1 MGRPLRIEYPGALYH
16 IISRGNE
23 RRSIFLD
30 NADRFKFLAI
40 LKDYHERYNVL
51 IHSFVLMDNHY
62 HLILETPKANLVEV
76 MHGIN
81 GVYTGYFNRR
91 HVRCGHLFQGRY
103 KGILVDKDAYLV
115 ELSRY
120 VHLNPVR
127 AEIVE
132 KPQYYT
138 WSSYTSYIGKEKE
151 HPWIEYSWVLGQF
164 DKDKDIAR
172 KKYRKYIEE
181 SVHKDNLA
189 QELSG
194 QIILGGE
201 RFIEKIMDMFKG
213 KSISKEIVER
223 ELISKNIMPED
234 IIKKVTEAF
243 EVTRDFI
250 DNRAEKSNSVRKAA
264 MYLVYKYCNMGNR
277 EAGKIFGGIHYS
289 AIRKA
294 YVRFEEELATDK
306 ELAKTIRKIESNVK
320 T

>member
-132 KPQYYT
+132 KPEYYT
-138 WSSYTSYIGKEKE
+138 WSSYTTYIGKEKE

-164 DKDKDIAR
+164 DKDKEIAR

-181 SVHKDNLA
+181 PVHKDNLA

-201 RFIEKIMDMFKG
+201 RFIEKIRDMFKG
-213 KSISKEIVER
+213 KSISKEVVER
-223 ELISKNIMPED
+223 ERVTKNIMPED
-234 IIKKVTEAF
+234 IIKKVTKAF
-243 EVTRDFI
+243 GVTRDFI
-250 DNRAEKSNSVRKAA
+250 DNRAERNNPVRKAA

-294 YVRFEEELATDK
+294 YVRFEEELAKDK